1 MVFHVKLWHL
11 LAAALFLAEMVTQ
24 TLRNLL
30 YLHTDLTGDLI
41 GVVLA
46 SSALALFLWV
56 FLARR
61 T

>member
-1 MVFHVKLWHL
+1 MVFHVKLWHV
-11 LAAALFLAEMVTQ
+11 LAAALLLAEMVTQ

-41 GVVLA
+41 GIA
-46 SSALALFLWV
+46 MDTSALALFLWQ

-61 T
+61 R

>member
-24 TLRNLL
+24 TLRNIL

-41 GVVLA
+41 GIA
-46 SSALALFLWV
+46 MGTSALGLFLWQ
-56 FLARR
+56 FFTRR
-61 T
+61 R